1 MSYIAISC
9 SNCVMFA
16 LIICR
21 QDCANFGIEIPEFS
35 IVDEVESDLKKHE
48 NMWSLFDEFNTGNYS
63 YTEILRTTKYDNL
76 YS

>member
-1 MSYIAISC
+1 
-9 SNCVMFA
+9 MFA

-21 QDCANFGIEIPEFS
+21 QDCANFGIEVPEFS

-63 YTEILRTTKYDNL
+63 YIKLSCTMKCDIFCIADRQH
-76 YS
+76 